1 MKICTRETAR
11 EIDRRTI
18 EEFGV
23 PGVVLMENA
32 GRAVARAILERYP
45 EASDIAVV
53 CGGGNNGGDGFVAA
67 RHLLSAGKKVSAHLA
82 RKKESYSGDA
92 KTNLDALLR
101 TGADV
106 RELDGELPRAGGAD
120 VIVDAVF
127 GTGLARDVGGF
138 YEKLVNFMNGAGKP
152 VVSVDIPSGLD
163 ADSGRPM
170 GAAVRADATVTF
182 AHAKLGTC
190 VHPGV
195 EHAGTLYVADITTP
209 GELSRDLPHEL
220 LTFRLCAGLVRKRE
234 ADSHK
239 GTHGHLLVLAGAP
252 GKSGAAVLCALGAI
266 RAGSGLVTLGVPRSI
281 AGTIEE
287 KTTEAMSVSL
297 ADSGDGTFS
306 PDATEDALAQL
317 RDKKAALAMGPGV
330 STSAPASEFVAAVA
344 RECEVPLVLD
354 ADALNIAA
362 ENLDIIRKTGA
373 PVVVTPHPGEMAR
386 LLGTD
391 TKSVQADRVGAAA
404 GFAREHGC
412 HVVLKGAR
420 TVVAS
425 PDGDVSINPTGNPA
439 MATGGTGDVLTGV
452 IGGLLAQGYSPRDAC
467 RLGVFLHG
475 HAADLLLGE
484 TGAAGFTA
492 TDISDKIP
500 ASASSVL
507 SATEERHFRTIG

>member
-11 EIDRRTI
+11 ETDRRTI

-32 GRAVARAILERYP
+32 GRAVARVIIERYP
-45 EASDIAVV
+45 GANEIAVV

-82 RKKESYSGDA
+82 ERKDRYSGDA
-92 KTNLDALLR
+92 KTNLDALAR
-101 TGADV
+101 IGADV

-120 VIVDAVF
+120 VMVDAVF
-127 GTGLARDVGGF
+127 GTGLSRNVGGF
-138 YEKLVNFMNGAGKP
+138 YEKLVNFMNGSGKP

-182 AHAKLGTC
+182 AHAKLGMC

-195 EHAGTLYVADITTP
+195 EHAGALYVAGITTP
-209 GELSRDLPHEL
+209 AELERDLPHEL
-220 LTFRLCAGLVRKRE
+220 LTFRQCAGLVRKRE

-239 GTHGHLLVLAGAP
+239 GTHGHLLVLAGSP
-252 GKSGAAVLCALGAI
+252 GKSGAAVLCAHGAL
-266 RAGSGLVTLGVPRSI
+266 RAGSGLVTLGIPGSI
-281 AGTIEE
+281 AGTVEE
-287 KTTEAMSVSL
+287 KTTEVMSVSL
-297 ADSGDGTFS
+297 ADAEDGTFS
-306 PDATEDALAQL
+306 QDAGEAALAEL
-317 RDKKAALAMGPGV
+317 RNGKAALAAGPGI
-330 STSAPASEFVAAVA
+330 SASASASEFLAAVV
-344 RECEVPLVLD
+344 RECEVPVVLD

-362 ENLDIIRKTGA
+362 ENLAVLRQTGA
-373 PVVVTPHPGEMAR
+373 PVVITPHPGEMAR
-386 LLGTD
+386 LCQTD
-391 TKSVQADRVGAAA
+391 ARSVQADRVGTAA
-404 GFAREHGC
+404 GFAAEYGC

-420 TVVAS
+420 TVVAA
-425 PDGDVSINPTGNPA
+425 PDGRISINPTGNPA
-439 MATGGTGDVLTGV
+439 MATGGTGDVLTGIV
-452 IGGLLAQGYSPRDAC
+452 AGLLAQGYHPWDAC

-475 HAADLLLGE
+475 HAADLLLEE

-500 ASASSVL
+500 ASVSSVL
-507 SATEERHFRTIG
+507 SATEERHFTTIG